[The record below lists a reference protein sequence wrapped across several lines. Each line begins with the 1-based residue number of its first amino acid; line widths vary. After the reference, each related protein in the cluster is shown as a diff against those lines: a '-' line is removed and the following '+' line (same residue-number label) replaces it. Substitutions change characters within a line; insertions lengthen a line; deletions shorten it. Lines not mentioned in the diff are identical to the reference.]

1 MSGPAASPRH
11 DPAVAAAREGVW
23 TLTAA
28 PAVWALH
35 FLACYVLAA
44 VWCAR
49 AGRDAALGGARGW
62 IALLSVAA
70 LAVLAWLAHRGWR
83 RMRYQ
88 GGGRHDG
95 DSVGDRHRF
104 LGMVALLLAALSTVA
119 VLYTAAVAA
128 FVRSCA

>member
-1 MSGPAASPRH
+1 MSGRMQGDRH
-11 DPAVAAAREGVW
+11 EPAVIAAREGVW

-49 AGRDAALGGARGW
+49 AGRHADLGSARGW
-62 IALLSVAA
+62 IALLTVAA
-70 LAVLAWLAHRGWR
+70 LLLLAWLAWRGWR
-83 RMRYQ
+83 RMHYQ

-104 LGMVALLLAALSTVA
+104 LGLVALLLAALSALA
-119 VLYTAAVAA
+119 VCYTAAVAA

>member
-1 MSGPAASPRH
+1 MSERASSGQH

-49 AGRDAALGGARGW
+49 AGRDAPLGSARGW
-62 IALLSVAA
+62 VAFLTVAA
-70 LAVLAWLAHRGWR
+70 LLLLAWLAWRGWQR
-83 RMRYQ
+83 LNYL

-95 DSVGDRHRF
+95 DTVGDRHRF
-104 LGMVALLLAALSTVA
+104 LGLVALLLAALSTLA
-119 VLYTAAVAA
+119 VLYTAAVVA

>member
-1 MSGPAASPRH
+1 RHGPGQQHPLLALHGCHRAAHGVGAGAGPGAVMSERMQGDRH
-11 DPAVAAAREGVW
+11 EPAVIAAREGVW

-49 AGRDAALGGARGW
+49 AGRHADLGSARGW
-62 IALLSVAA
+62 IALLTVAA
-70 LAVLAWLAHRGWR
+70 LLLLAWLAWRGWR

-88 GGGRHDG
+88 GGGRHD
-95 DSVGDRHRF
+95 
-104 LGMVALLLAALSTVA
+104 
-119 VLYTAAVAA
+119 
-128 FVRSCA
+128 